1 MVVLYLDVSDFGWLN
16 KEKILIGDVRSEALL
31 CPGKVFQVG

>member
-1 MVVLYLDVSDFGWLN
+1 MVVLYLDVSDFGWLKN
-16 KEKILIGDVRSEALL
+16 GKILIGDVRSEALL